1 MGHGSACSRLIDV
14 KSADGFLRIFG
25 TARSARRGHLRRHA
39 LHRLPR
45 ISLHRPRGTRDRT
58 DGTAV
63 ARSADDIRLRNGWP
77 RNRRRTAYGCAQRRF
92 ARVPSGDAS
101 TSRRPQPVAAAGPP
115 QLAADGARC
124 IARTD
129 AVAAGSG
136 DAGGRIVGRRSG
148 RMPIRA
154 QDFTHINIGA
164 AHMACN
170 ISIGFGQAA
179 FDRLL
184 GACSNMFPDREQIN
198 ELSPRTPTQWVEG
211 SACGR

>member
-1 MGHGSACSRLIDV
+1 MVSCVYSELLDPRAAVTCEGAHRTGFSASP
-14 KSADGFLRIFG
+14 S
-25 TARSARRGHLRRHA
+25 T
-39 LHRLPR
+39 
-45 ISLHRPRGTRDRT
+45 PRGKRDRT
-58 DGTAV
+58 DGPAV
-63 ARSADDIRLRNGWP
+63 ARSADDIRPGDGRP
-77 RNRRRTAYGCAQRRF
+77 RNRRRTAYGRAQRRF
-92 ARVPSGDAS
+92 ARVRSRDAS
-101 TSRRPQPVAAAGPP
+101 ASRWTEPVAAAGPP

-129 AVAAGSG
+129 GVAAGSG

-148 RMPIRA
+148 RTPIRA
-154 QDFTHINIGA
+154 QDFTHINIGV

-198 ELSPRTPTQWVEG
+198 ELSSRTPTQWVEG
-211 SACGR
+211 SAVVRTGHKQIPPRASPSFGMT